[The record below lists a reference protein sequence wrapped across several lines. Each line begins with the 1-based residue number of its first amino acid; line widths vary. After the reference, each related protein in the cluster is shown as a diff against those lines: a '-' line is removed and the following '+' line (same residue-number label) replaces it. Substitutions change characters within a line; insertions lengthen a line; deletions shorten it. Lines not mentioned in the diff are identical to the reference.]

1 MKLHREDAQ
10 DELEPVA
17 AEAPPEE
24 SYSLEEIM
32 REFGGWSKPAEQAP
46 PEVETPAEQAPEPA
60 AEAPTAPAEPAEET
74 PPEAADAPA
83 KPKFI
88 FLDSDQMPKQPD
100 KY

>member
-46 PEVETPAEQAPEPA
+46 VSYTHLLSSCFWEKQEQHGSYGELELPIACA
-60 AEAPTAPAEPAEET
+60 GGCGAYTT
-74 PPEAADAPA
+74 C
-83 KPKFI
+83 
-88 FLDSDQMPKQPD
+88 LLYTSRCV
-100 KY
+100 